1 VRHPC
6 RMENK
11 PVVLL
16 SAQLGPWAG
25 YLNAYTTL
33 IKERGYSPGSVQTQV
48 QLITRFSEWLRR
60 GHTEVYALDEIIV
73 ERYLRRHQSARC
85 ARRGDAAGLYRF
97 LHMLREQG
105 GTRRQKK
112 PPLSSQQRLT
122 TNYGRYL
129 LEERGLA
136 QATIVNY
143 VPFIDQFLSARFK
156 RIPINLS
163 QLRAPDVTG
172 FVRRQAHKLSPGR
185 AQLLVTALRSFLR
198 YLRHQGKVA
207 TDLAACVPTV
217 ARWSFATLPKS
228 LPAGTVQ
235 RVLDRSDRRTPIGRR
250 DYAILFLLAR
260 LGLRA
265 CEIVAL
271 NLEDI
276 DWEKARITIR
286 SKGGRWAQLPL
297 PADVGEALA
306 LYLRHGRPSS
316 SCRRVF
322 IRGKAPRIGFANSI
336 AISTLVMRALE
347 RAGVDS
353 ARKGAHLFR
362 HGLARDMIRQGASLD
377 EIGELLRHQSPNTT
391 AIYAKVDLPAL
402 RPLALPWPG
411 GAR

>member
-1 VRHPC
+1 
-6 RMENK
+6 MK
-11 PVVLL
+11 KQLL
-16 SAQLGPWAG
+16 VSFDTQLGPWAG

-33 IKERGYSPGSVQTQV
+33 IRERGSSPVSVNTQV
-48 QLITRFSEWLRR
+48 QLITRFCQWLRKR
-60 GHTEVYALDEIIV
+60 NTETYVVDEIIV
-73 ERYLRRHQSARC
+73 ERFLRRPQSAGST
-85 ARRGDAAGLYRF
+85 RGGAAALCRF
-97 LHMLREQG
+97 LRMLRDQG
-105 GTRRQKK
+105 ATRRPKK
-112 PPLSSQQRLT
+112 PPLSPQQRLT
-122 TNYGRYL
+122 TSYGRYL
-129 LEERGLA
+129 LEERGLT
-136 QATIVNY
+136 QATVVNY
-143 VPFIDQFLSARFK
+143 VPFVDQFLSALFQQ
-156 RIPINLS
+156 IPLNPS
-163 QLRAPDVTG
+163 QLCAPDLTG

-198 YLRHQGKVA
+198 YLRHQGKIT

-217 ARWSFATLPKS
+217 ARWSFAALPKF

-235 RVLDRSDRRTPIGRR
+235 KVLDRNDRKTPLGRR
-250 DYAILFLLAR
+250 DYAILLLLAR

-276 DWEKARITIR
+276 DWENARITIR

-297 PADVGEALA
+297 PNDVGKALA
-306 LYLRHGRPSS
+306 LYLCHGRPSC

-322 IRGKAPRIGFANSI
+322 IRGKAPRTGFANSI
-336 AISTLVMRALE
+336 AVSTLVMRALQ
-347 RAGVDS
+347 RARVDS

-362 HGLARDMIRQGASLD
+362 HSLATDMIRRGASLD

-402 RPLALPWPG
+402 RPLALSWPG